1 MHIQI
6 LIFLGFAGVAV
17 LLEESVSISTKYGA
31 HKKTNGFDQRYG
43 VSDSSQQ
50 LSYLMPK
57 LFEKKRLLDILEN
70 PRVTLHVKTRLI
82 SCGGITKI
90 EPSNLFAGG
99 LMKDWAFD
107 MDEPPAS
114 YGRK

>member
-1 MHIQI
+1 MHIPI
-6 LIFLGFAGVAV
+6 LVFLFFVGVVA
-17 LLEESVSISTKYGA
+17 LDSASITTKYSA
-31 HKKTNGFDQRYG
+31 HKKTNGFDQRHG
-43 VSDSSQQ
+43 VSESSQQ

-70 PRVTLHVKTRLI
+70 PRVPLHVKTRLI
-82 SCGGITKI
+82 GGGGNTNI

-114 YGRK
+114 CSRK